1 MTEIISQLRAPWLRR
16 RSMGCLS
23 TDHCWWN
30 LTGQVLLPER
40 RYWKTLVML
49 WIGSGGTAF
58 WVVAVFLLVGRG
70 KKSQWAET
78 HRSNSHAELCRR
90 DIAGVSWQ
98 PSSPPSPPEAW
109 PYSFLVFP
117 EMFLYPYNKLFSV
130 AKAHTSHFCYNWRAQ
145 WVGVWLKSFL

>member
-1 MTEIISQLRAPWLRR
+1 MEPGSVLKKKSLPQVTAIISQIREPRLRR
-16 RSMGCLS
+16 GSLGCLF

-30 LTGQVLLPER
+30 LTSQVLLPER
-40 RYWKTLVML
+40 RYRKITVML
-49 WIGSGGTAF
+49 WSGSGGTAL

-78 HRSNSHAELCRR
+78 HRSHSHAELCRR

-98 PSSPPSPPEAW
+98 PSSPPSPPEH
-109 PYSFLVFP
+109 SFLVFP

-130 AKAHTSHFCYNWRAQ
+130 AKAHTSHFCYN
-145 WVGVWLKSFL
+145 